1 MPRVVTA
8 GVPIRMP
15 LVTNGDCVSLGTV
28 FLLTVIPALS
38 SDCSASLPVSDLLR
52 RSTSM
57 RWLSVPPE
65 TRRKPS
71 FIRPSARTAAFF
83 TTCSP

>member
-1 MPRVVTA
+1 MSWAICCISGSLIPRVVTA

-15 LVTNGDCVSLGTV
+15 LVTKGDWVSFGTV
-28 FLLTVIPALS
+28 FLFTVIPAAS
-38 SDCSASLPVSDLLR
+38 SAFSATLPVTSLLR

-65 TRRKPS
+65 TS
-71 FIRPSARTAAFF
+71 W
-83 TTCSP
+83 